1 MVYDLKYMMLCMDV
15 VPFAI
20 LVFRTLMTI
29 LFQFLF
35 TFSLTLSAVFKDA
48 QTILGILLGLI
59 FAHSLMLFAIC
70 PSVRPFSTIFLK
82 NSPVRDSRTD
92 DDGEVRFIM
101 EEKAIDTSQ
110 LVDKTDEEK
119 EMYKVMGFLSFDTT
133 KEKHVIGNQV
143 YVANVVHKRKY
154 RQYMNRRGGFN
165 RPLDFIA

>member
-1 MVYDLKYMMLCMDV
+1 MLTLSYQSFWQFTTSMVKILLLVPILIVDSWLLRNLFLWFFSVLAFMNPMSRYVGIMVYDLKYMMLCMDV

-82 NSPVRDSRTD
+82 NRCVL
-92 DDGEVRFIM
+92 I
-101 EEKAIDTSQ
+101 
-110 LVDKTDEEK
+110 
-119 EMYKVMGFLSFDTT
+119 
-133 KEKHVIGNQV
+133 
-143 YVANVVHKRKY
+143 ANCIH
-154 RQYMNRRGGFN
+154 F
-165 RPLDFIA
+165 